1 MSWQASDGSTMA
13 PLSWFKVTVEVIDL
27 EEEGS
32 IKLTTA
38 TDQENATLLQPQVG
52 VSITATDP
60 MDSDVITAGTP
71 TYKWYRTSNR
81 TATGTEIDG
90 EQNWCT
96 SRWVALILMSECISV
111 LLPPTPTEA
120 QRPATKTA
128 TAVSEYKTISQI
140 FTNTAPEFPATSAAR
155 AVPEETPKGTA
166 IGTPITATDAD
177 SGEKLTYWLS
187 GTDAGKFDIDPRTGQ
202 LKVEEELDFEDAV
215 NTDQQYSV
223 TVNVADSSGITSGH
237 CHCHGDHYSHHVD
250 EKPEFSAGASI
261 IEVME
266 NKTDLGG
273 DEVDTYT
280 ASDQEGA
287 VVTFTLSGDD
297 GDKFELDDATAG
309 GMVLAFEDEPD
320 FENPGDMNRDNVYEV
335 TVVASD
341 GANAAMRDV
350 TVKVT
355 NIGEDGKIEVM
366 PGAARVGTQLTA
378 ELTDSDGV
386 VSGPTWQWYKN
397 ENEEAVTLPLPSEL
411 RGEDGALLDAWEKI
425 KDATSDSYTPV
436 SDDNGNGC

>member
-1 MSWQASDGSTMA
+1 M
-13 PLSWFKVTVEVIDL
+13 
-27 EEEGS
+27 
-32 IKLTTA
+32 
-38 TDQENATLLQPQVG
+38 
-52 VSITATDP
+52 
-60 MDSDVITAGTP
+60 
-71 TYKWYRTSNR
+71 
-81 TATGTEIDG
+81 
-90 EQNWCT
+90 
-96 SRWVALILMSECISV
+96 
-111 LLPPTPTEA
+111 
-120 QRPATKTA
+120 
-128 TAVSEYKTISQI
+128 
-140 FTNTAPEFPATSAAR
+140 
-155 AVPEETPKGTA
+155 
-166 IGTPITATDAD
+166 
-177 SGEKLTYWLS
+177 
-187 GTDAGKFDIDPRTGQ
+187 
-202 LKVEEELDFEDAV
+202 KVEEELDFEDAV

-223 TVNVADSSGITSGH
+223 TVNVADSSGITSGTAIVMVTITVTN
-237 CHCHGDHYSHHVD
+237 VD

-366 PGAARVGTQLTA
+366 PAQPRVGTQLTA

-425 KDATSDSYTPV
+425 KDANVRQLHP
-436 SDDNGNGC
+436 GF